1 MGCTV
6 ALEPGDKATSFESG
20 FGRNVG
26 VGISVKCEKAVLA
39 GSVEALD
46 KVSFVKHP
54 KITRQISKYVNM
66 TIRHYVNKSKMYG
79 GIVVY
84 IFLRH

>member
-26 VGISVKCEKAVLA
+26 VGISVKCEKAELA

-54 KITRQISKYVNM
+54 AKTNLDQKSGNRIARNKGKPVLAIPRGCTSNTRS
-66 TIRHYVNKSKMYG
+66 G
-79 GIVVY
+79 
-84 IFLRH
+84 